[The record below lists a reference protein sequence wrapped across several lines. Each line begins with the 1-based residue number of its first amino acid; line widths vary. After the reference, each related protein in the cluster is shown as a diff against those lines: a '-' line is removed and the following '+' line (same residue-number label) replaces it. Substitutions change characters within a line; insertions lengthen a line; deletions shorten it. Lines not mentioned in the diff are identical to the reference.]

1 MANENFMKIR
11 KGLNLNPTTLPPTGN
26 VGDLVVDAADNKLKI
41 WNGATWVIVGGLSDI
56 ADNNSTGNQPAV
68 PSQNISIIRFT
79 NNTPPTIQGI
89 ADGYNTKLLIISY
102 VGLTGQMIIQND
114 SPSASAANR
123 IITGTGGDIS
133 LNFGAS
139 LWLYYD
145 GTSSRWRV
153 VGGSATNST
162 LNNYTFPPGTVIPYA
177 GDESTLGTFSGAWLP
192 CDGRA
197 VSRVTYANLFAAIG
211 TRYGVGDGVSTF
223 NLPDLRGI
231 FIRGVDATSQ
241 GSTGRDPD
249 AASRVPSGTGGVSG
263 NQVGSYQSDA
273 FKAHNHGY
281 HGTGGSG
288 SIVSHYAVESYFSSY
303 AFTTS
308 TTGGSETRPKNIAML
323 YIIKT

>member
-56 ADNNSTGNQPAV
+56 ADDNSTGNQPAV

-153 VGGSATNST
+153 VGGSGGANAKIGNFIT
-162 LNNYTFPPGTVIPYA
+162 LNNNDTIAIDKFTLLQTYRVQGNSGSVILSNTPFGTSAPLDGTTITLI
-177 GDESTLGTFSGAWLP
+177 GNSSTNL
-192 CDGRA
+192 
-197 VSRVTYANLFAAIG
+197 VTITNQDISKGCILNG
-211 TRYGVGDGVSTF
+211 
-223 NLPDLRGI
+223 
-231 FIRGVDATSQ
+231 DATLSQ
-241 GSTGRDPD
+241 YDSITLQYL
-249 AASRVPSGTGGVSG
+249 AAFDR
-263 NQVGSYQSDA
+263 
-273 FKAHNHGY
+273 
-281 HGTGGSG
+281 
-288 SIVSHYAVESYFSSY
+288 
-303 AFTTS
+303 
-308 TTGGSETRPKNIAML
+308 
-323 YIIKT
+323 YIEINRNF